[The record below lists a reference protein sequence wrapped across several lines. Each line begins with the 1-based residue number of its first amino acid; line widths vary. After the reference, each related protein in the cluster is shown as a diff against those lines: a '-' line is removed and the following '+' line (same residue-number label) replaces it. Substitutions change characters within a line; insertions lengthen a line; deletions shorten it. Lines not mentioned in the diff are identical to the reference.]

1 MENTN
6 MLGNSEEMTG
16 KIMDKADIAFIAHI
30 DDEGHSITKAM
41 LGPRKKNG
49 VKEICFTTNTAS
61 NKVGFFRENPK
72 VITCFY

>member
-30 DDEGHSITKAM
+30 DDEGQSQKQCW
-41 LGPRKKNG
+41 GRERKM
-49 VKEICFTTNTAS
+49 A
-61 NKVGFFRENPK
+61 
-72 VITCFY
+72 